1 MTNEFWIILSD
12 VNNSIDFHHDLRAES
27 MSYLSANIL
36 EICHKMEYKFKFRL
50 IYKKKILLQIS
61 IILLQVRPMH
71 SITDPLIKQK
81 GIYNVHMQC

>member
-36 EICHKMEYKFKFRL
+36 EICDKMEYKFKFRL
-50 IYKKKILLQIS
+50 I
-61 IILLQVRPMH
+61 
-71 SITDPLIKQK
+71 
-81 GIYNVHMQC
+81 

>member
-36 EICHKMEYKFKFRL
+36 EICDKMEYKFKFRL
-50 IYKKKILLQIS
+50 ILKKKKFFFRFQLFCFKSDQCI
-61 IILLQVRPMH
+61 
-71 SITDPLIKQK
+71 PLR
-81 GIYNVHMQC
+81 ML